1 MVWLRGSLF
10 RVAKSLS
17 LLQGAS
23 RKDAHNITLV
33 VRCLMFFFFFCF
45 FLSFFFSFR
54 PSSLTPSKWQEKNRA
69 FWPFSQFLYGIL
81 CLKVKCHL
89 LGVTMLAALK
99 NHFTYVER
107 HLSRQMDQFSTAA
120 KKKSSWTSSSSFFLN
135 WVEPHW
141 HISFLLRITVSREWR
156 AAFMERMFW
165 LESKLK

>member
-1 MVWLRGSLF
+1 MASGIPFSGCEI
-10 RVAKSLS
+10 SLS
-17 LLQGAS
+17 FARSISKGRTQYYFSCALL
-23 RKDAHNITLV
+23 DVFL
-33 VRCLMFFFFFCF
+33 LLLFFS
-45 FLSFFFSFR
+45 LLFFSFR

-135 WVEPHW
+135 
-141 HISFLLRITVSREWR
+141 
-156 AAFMERMFW
+156 
-165 LESKLK
+165 